1 MVRLVTHITTCVI
14 RPCIQVPVLHSCKY
28 IQGLLF
34 INIQIIRGHTQ
45 RVSLSSLEI
54 EAPSR
59 EGNHIIQEKPILI
72 QTSLGTQ

>member
-1 MVRLVTHITTCVI
+1 MVRLVTHITTCVV
-14 RPCIQVPVLHSCKY
+14 RSCIQVPILHSCKY

-59 EGNHIIQEKPILI
+59 LGKHIIQEKPNLI
-72 QTSLGTQ
+72 QTSLGTR